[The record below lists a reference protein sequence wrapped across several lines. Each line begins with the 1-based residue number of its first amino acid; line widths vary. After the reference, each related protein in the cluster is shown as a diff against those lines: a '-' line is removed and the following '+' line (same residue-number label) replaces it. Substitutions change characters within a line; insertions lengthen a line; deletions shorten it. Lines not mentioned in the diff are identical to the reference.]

1 MVFLWRVLVAE
12 NDENQSADNRVNRAP
27 VYACIIAA
35 VFAVLLFLPGVLGYP
50 GSASSSEVD
59 ESPAIEA
66 TEEANAILRERIAL
80 MNRILDED
88 VCVENGRL
96 TTPTGP
102 LPEELI
108 EGLPGPPPSLREASA
123 GATSHLNGFTGS
135 VKDLLTET
143 AVVIRVKQADGGS
156 GSGSGTFIGPDLVVT
171 NAHVVDG
178 ALPSE
183 IYVFNKSVGG
193 LQAEL
198 LATGEEMGKSK
209 PDLAILRVNA
219 PANHP
224 YLAVADVDSG
234 KSVISSTFPGL
245 YLSRNVAFNQWLSD
259 PNSPPGNI
267 GPLIGTGIANIVIT
281 ENDGHEYVWHD
292 AMSDSGSSGGTI
304 ADNCGRL
311 VGVHVG
317 ATYRQ
322 EDPDEQG
329 VVKSAPR
336 FPKAVSAATLRKF
349 MSDEGLPALVH
360 DTTDC
365 K

>member
-1 MVFLWRVLVAE
+1 MSD

-35 VFAVLLFLPGVLGYP
+35 VLAVLLFLPGVLGYP
-50 GSASSSEVD
+50 GTASSSEVD
-59 ESPAIEA
+59 EGPAIEA

-80 MNRILDED
+80 MNGILDED

-102 LPEELI
+102 LPQELI
-108 EGLPGPPPSLREASA
+108 EGLPGPPPSLRDASI
-123 GATSHLNGFTGS
+123 GATSHLNGFSGS

-143 AVVIRVKQADGGS
+143 AVVIRVKRANGES
-156 GSGSGTFIGPDLVVT
+156 GWGSGTFIGPDLVVT

-193 LQAEL
+193 LRAEL

-209 PDLAILRVNA
+209 PDLAMLRVNA

-224 YLAVADVDSG
+224 YLAVADIESG
-234 KSVISSTFPGL
+234 QSVISSTFPGI
-245 YLSRNVAFNQWLSD
+245 YLEQNVAFNQWLSD
-259 PNSPPGNI
+259 PSSPPGNI
-267 GPLIGTGIANIVIT
+267 GPLIGVSIANSVI
-281 ENDGHEYVWHD
+281 EESDGHEYVWHD

-304 ADNCGRL
+304 ADSCGRL
-311 VGVHVG
+311 VAVHTG
-317 ATYRQ
+317 STSRRA
-322 EDPDEQG
+322 DPDENG
-329 VVKSAPR
+329 VVRAAPR
-336 FPKAVSAATLRKF
+336 FPKAVSSTTLRKF
-349 MSDEGLPALVH
+349 VSDEGLPTLVH
-360 DTTDC
+360 DTSDC